1 MPSSWREAFLDAVSL
16 QVKEL
21 FYFTLM
27 SDLESFSGKA
37 SLQSMRISLLSELM
51 KDYRRWYNLTR
62 SLKIQWNCGVL
73 LLADSNGKLTNLQCP
88 LPLIHY
94 APVGQQRVGCDSL
107 QALRIVFWCGTR
119 LLTSG
124 LFFLG
129 SIIAFLQ
136 SHNCAEDIKASAVQ
150 RCSNCPDIFS
160 YLIIHSPAADD
171 CCYGGIRGF
180 GRRRNISTWAVW

>member
-1 MPSSWREAFLDAVSL
+1 MFKNPPWRACLLGWEKTQCTKWTSAVPSSRREAFLDAVSL

-73 LLADSNGKLTNLQCP
+73 LLADWNGKLTNLQCP
-88 LPLIHY
+88 LTLIHY
-94 APVGQQRVGCDSL
+94 APVGQQTVGCDAL
-107 QALRIVFWCGTR
+107 QALRIVFWCGTK

-124 LFFLG
+124 LF
-129 SIIAFLQ
+129 S
-136 SHNCAEDIKASAVQ
+136 
-150 RCSNCPDIFS
+150 
-160 YLIIHSPAADD
+160 
-171 CCYGGIRGF
+171 
-180 GRRRNISTWAVW
+180 